1 MTEIEKEAG
10 GSQAGLNTRQRYL
23 FDTRGYIV
31 IRGCLSAHEVEEL
44 NRLLTEA
51 EAAHRGAWVGEG
63 AQR

>member
-31 IRGCLSAHEVEEL
+31 IQVASAL
-44 NRLLTEA
+44 KRWRN
-51 EAAHRGAWVGEG
+51 
-63 AQR
+63 